1 MSTVDKINLGVGQS
15 EGWGDVP
22 VPAGGCGTRTQRLR
36 SPGTAMEPRA
46 AWGQLGAANKDMG
59 HPALGLAPSLP
70 SRKL

>member
-22 VPAGGCGTRTQRLR
+22 VPAGGCEARTQRLR
-36 SPGTAMEPRA
+36 SPGAAMEPRA
-46 AWGQLGAANKDMG
+46 VWGQLGTANEDTG
-59 HPALGLAPSLP
+59 HPALGLARSLP